1 MGEAVPVKAS
11 DASDTLSD
19 VHERGGGSARRVALV
34 IAAIAGLLAIV
45 EVSGGNAEQDAQ
57 KSNVDASNL
66 WSFYQAKTI
75 RQTTLR
81 TAAEQLALD
90 LPGLPPER
98 AEAASRQLQAWRAT
112 ADRYESEPG
121 PGGGEG
127 RRELMARA
135 KAAEEVRDRALA
147 KDDLFDFASAALQL
161 AIVLASASVVIGIGW
176 LAWLAGG
183 IGLVGLAFAM
193 LGWFAPTLI
202 AL

>member
-1 MGEAVPVKAS
+1 MVKAS
-11 DASDTLSD
+11 DAGETLVE
-19 VHERGGGSARRVALV
+19 VHERNGGSAKRIALL
-34 IAAIAGLLAIV
+34 IAAIAALLSIV

-81 TAAEQLALD
+81 TAAEQLALEMPALTAPD
-90 LPGLPPER
+90 RL
-98 AEAASRQLQAWRAT
+98 EAAQKQLQAWRTT
-112 ADRYESEPG
+112 AERYESEPG

-127 RRELMARA
+127 RRELMVRA
-135 KAAEEVRDRALA
+135 KAAEEIRDRALA

-183 IGLVGLAFAM
+183 IGLVGLGFAL

>member
-1 MGEAVPVKAS
+1 MKAS
-11 DASDTLSD
+11 DASDTLSE
-19 VHERGGGSARRVALV
+19 VHERSGGSAKRIALL
-34 IAAIAGLLAIV
+34 IAAIAALLSIV

-81 TAAEQLALD
+81 TAAEQLALEMPALAAPD
-90 LPGLPPER
+90 RL
-98 AEAASRQLQAWRAT
+98 EAAQKQLQAWRAT
-112 ADRYESEPG
+112 AERYETEPG
-121 PGGGEG
+121 PNGGEG

-135 KAAEEVRDRALA
+135 KAAEEIRDRALA

-161 AIVLASASVVIGIGW
+161 AIVLASASVVIGIAW
-176 LAWLAGG
+176 LAWLASG

-202 AL
+202 TF